1 MNYVALNQNILGK
14 KLVIGSGFVGGSE
27 KEPFLTEEKFKIYL
41 NGKHELPELTAIDQR
56 SPLGEITH
64 PYAMAG
70 MPSSPGLI
78 SYELL
83 AGEEF
88 YGIIA
93 TLELTDV
100 DDEPAVDIIGLSLT
114 NDFPSNIDESNE
126 NIAIL
131 LAKML
136 IFHFDNLFS
145 VYESIEELE
154 PEGWI
159 IEGRFLNDVINNY
172 FWKKMENN
180 DKKK

>member
-14 KLVIGSGFVGGSE
+14 KLVIGSGFVGGTE

-41 NGKHELPELTAIDQR
+41 NGKHELPELTVIDQR

-70 MPSSPGLI
+70 MPSTSGFI
-78 SYELL
+78 TYELL
-83 AGEEF
+83 VGEEF
-88 YGIIA
+88 YAIIA

-100 DDEPAVDIIGLSLT
+100 DDDPAVDIVGLSLR

-145 VYESIEELE
+145 VYECIEELE
-154 PEGWI
+154 PEGWV
-159 IEGRFLNDVINNY
+159 IEGRFLNDVIDNY

-180 DKKK
+180 D